1 MYFDLRLFRLT
12 RGVRGR
18 IALAALLGILAVPV
32 AIGRYVLTGTVLAR
46 VFHGESL
53 AAVAGTLAVIV
64 ALIVGRAALQFC
76 KDEIAHG
83 TAALMKERLRHL
95 LYEHALRLGPG
106 HFDQRRTGDV
116 VVSLVE
122 GVEQLET
129 FFGLYLPQLV
139 IAAVTPVLI
148 FGVMA
153 VLDLRT
159 ATVYLLFASFTLV
172 APALF
177 HRANARSSQA
187 RRHAYAEL
195 GAEFLDSMQGLATLK
210 AFGQSRQRGALLA
223 ERARRLYRS
232 TMWLLAV
239 NIGTGGITLF
249 GVSAGAA
256 VALAWGAVRVDQGAL
271 DLRTLL
277 IVLLLGIEVFRPLRD
292 LTVLYHQG
300 MLAMAAARGIF
311 EVLDAHPEVVERAP
325 AATPA
330 TATVESA
337 DGGALLAPTVRFEHV
352 TFTYVPGRPP
362 ALADLSFE
370 LRPGET
376 LGIVGPSGAGK
387 STIVHLLL
395 RFADPQQ
402 GRVLVGGHDVRE
414 LPLTTLRR
422 HIALV
427 AQDTYLFHGTV
438 AENLRVGKPDATQAE
453 LEAAARAA
461 NAHEFIVALPNGYD
475 TVVGERGV
483 RLSGG
488 QRQRIAIARALLKDA
503 PILVLDEALSSVD
516 AENEHL
522 IRQALERLQR
532 NRTTLVIA
540 HRLSSVVGADR
551 ILVLERG
558 HVVEEGTHAEL
569 MDRGGVYSRLMAAQ
583 ARAEAEWRPI
593 LPITDRHSAD
603 GVGMAS
609 RAVGRPARS
618 APGPPPLPMRTLWAR
633 LLKLVRPWW
642 WEAAATVL
650 VGLLHSGT
658 TVLLAVVGALLV
670 GRVAAGGAIGP
681 LIGVV
686 LALVPIAAVCSWLD
700 VWIAHD
706 LAFRL
711 LAEMRIALYN
721 LLDRLAP
728 AYLYRRR
735 SGDLVSAATGDI
747 ELIELFY
754 AHTISPA
761 LQALLVPGGVLLA
774 LAWLAP
780 PLALVLLPFLV
791 AVALTPRLAG
801 ERMERLGA
809 ALRAHTG
816 EMNAHMVDS
825 VQGLRVI
832 AAFNYGPF
840 RLAQIDA
847 NGRWLGT
854 LKRRFLRWQGLQ
866 NATIEGLTGLG
877 GLAVLAVGAV
887 LTAEGRLVRAQLPLA
902 TVLAVA
908 AFAPV
913 TTIVTVAKE
922 LMQTVA
928 AARRYFAIEDEPVPV
943 QDGPGVAVAEPP
955 AAAPAITAGP
965 RVGGSGVEHR
975 GLAVA
980 FERVTF
986 RYGPHE
992 PPALC
997 EVSFTVGP
1005 GQTVALVG
1013 RSGAGKTTAA
1023 HLLLR
1028 FWDPQEGR
1036 ITIAGRDIRDFRLD
1050 ALRALV
1056 ALVAQDTYLF
1066 NTTLWENLRLARPE
1080 ASEEEILRAARLA
1093 NVSEFAEALPDG
1105 YHTVVGERGMQLS
1118 GGQRQRVAIARA
1130 LLKDAPI
1137 LVLDEATSH
1146 LDAINEAEVRA
1157 GLRHLMAGRTTLVI
1171 AHRLS
1176 TVRDADQIVV
1186 LDAGRVVEQGTHR
1199 ELVTRGGL
1207 YAHLVASQILAAQ
1220 PPGERV
1226 PAVHGGDD

>member
-1 MYFDLRLFRLT
+1 MYFDVRLFRLT
-12 RGVRGR
+12 RGVRWR
-18 IALAALLGILAVPV
+18 IALAALIGILAVPV
-32 AIGRYVLTGTVLAR
+32 AIGRYALTGTVLAS

-53 AAVAGTLAVIV
+53 TTVVGMLG
-64 ALIVGRAALQFC
+64 LIVVLIIGRAALQFC
-76 KDEIAHG
+76 KDEVAHG
-83 TAALMKERLRHL
+83 TAARMKQRLRHL
-95 LYEHALRLGPG
+95 MYEHVLRLGPG

-116 VVSLVE
+116 VLSLVE

-139 IAAVTPVLI
+139 IAAVTPLLV
-148 FGVMA
+148 FGFVA
-153 VLDLRT
+153 LLDVRT
-159 ATVYLLFASFTLV
+159 ALVYLVFALFTLV
-172 APALF
+172 APAIF
-177 HRANARSSQA
+177 HRANARSSLA
-187 RRHAYAEL
+187 RRRAYAEL

-223 ERARRLYRS
+223 ERARHLYRS

-239 NIGTGGITLF
+239 NIGTGGITLL

-256 VALAWGAVRVDQGAL
+256 VALAWGALRVENGTL

-300 MLAMAAARGIF
+300 MLAMAAARGIY
-311 EVLDAHPEVVERAP
+311 ELLDAQPDVEERSPARPPQNVRMLSPDGAAP
-325 AATPA
+325 LTP
-330 TATVESA
+330 S
-337 DGGALLAPTVRFEHV
+337 VRFEHV
-352 TFTYVPGRPP
+352 TFTYASGRPP
-362 ALADLSFE
+362 ALVDLSFE

-395 RFADPQQ
+395 RFADPQE
-402 GRVLVGGHDVRE
+402 GRVVVGGYDVRD
-414 LPLTTLRR
+414 LPLAVLRR
-422 HIALV
+422 HIAV
-427 AQDTYLFHGTV
+427 VSQDVYLFHGTV
-438 AENLRVGKPDATQAE
+438 ADNLRVGKPDATLVE

-461 NAHEFIVALPNGYD
+461 NAHDFIMALPQGYD
-475 TVVGERGV
+475 TIVGERGA

-488 QRQRIAIARALLKDA
+488 QRQRIAIARALLTDA
-503 PILVLDEALSSVD
+503 PLLVLDEALSSVD

-522 IRQALERLQR
+522 IQQALERLQR

-540 HRLSSVVGADR
+540 HRLSSVVKADR

-558 HVVEEGTHAEL
+558 RLVEEGTHATL
-569 MDRGGVYSRLMAAQ
+569 MAQDGVYRRLMAAQ
-583 ARAEAEWRPI
+583 
-593 LPITDRHSAD
+593 HSAEEERLHLHPLSWQSAGD
-603 GVGMAS
+603 EETLP
-609 RAVGRPARS
+609 PAPDTPQPAGAER
-618 APGPPPLPMRTLWAR
+618 PPLAWYTLAWR

-642 WEAAATVL
+642 WEAAVTVL
-650 VGLLHSGT
+650 VGLLHSGS
-658 TVLLAVVGALLV
+658 TVLLSAVSASLV
-670 GRVAAGGAIGP
+670 GRVMTGGEIGP
-681 LIGVV
+681 LLVTL
-686 LALVPIAAVCSWLD
+686 LALVPAAAVCSWLD

-711 LAEMRIALYN
+711 LAELRIALYH

-728 AYLYRRR
+728 AYLHRRR
-735 SGDLVSAATGDI
+735 SGDLVSTATGDI

-754 AHTISPA
+754 AHTVSPA
-761 LQALLVPGGVLLA
+761 LQALVVPGAVLLA
-774 LAWLAP
+774 LALLAP
-780 PLALVLLPFLV
+780 MLTLVLAPFLL

-809 ALRAHTG
+809 ALRAHIA

-825 VQGLRVI
+825 VQGLRLI
-832 AAFNYGPF
+832 AAYNYGPI

-847 NGRWLGT
+847 NGHRFGM
-854 LKRRFLRWQGLQ
+854 LKQRFLRWQGLQ
-866 NATIEGLTGLG
+866 NGAVEVLTGLG
-877 GLAVLAVGAV
+877 GLAVLAVGAQLV
-887 LTAEGRLVRAQLPLA
+887 SVGRLSRAELPLA

-908 AFAPV
+908 AFGPV

-928 AARRYFAIEDEPVPV
+928 AARRYFSIEDAPVPV
-943 QDGPGVAVAEPP
+943 QDGPGVPMELLLPSK
-955 AAAPAITAGP
+955 AAPDGHVLTTG
-965 RVGGSGVEHR
+965 RCGVP
-975 GLAVA
+975 VA

-986 RYGPHE
+986 RYAPHE
-992 PPALC
+992 PPVLR
-997 EVSFTVGP
+997 EVSFTIGA
-1005 GQTVALVG
+1005 GQTVALIG

-1036 ITIAGRDIRDFRLD
+1036 ITIAGRDIREFRLD
-1050 ALRALV
+1050 ELRSLV

-1066 NTTLWENLRLARPE
+1066 NLSLRENLRLARPD
-1080 ASEEEILRAARLA
+1080 ASDAEILRAARLA
-1093 NVSEFAEALPDG
+1093 NVDEFAEALPDG
-1105 YHTVVGERGMQLS
+1105 YDTLVGERGVQLS

-1146 LDAINEAEVRA
+1146 LDAVNEAAVRE
-1157 GLRHLMAGRTTLVI
+1157 GLQHLMAGRTTLVI

-1176 TVRDADQIVV
+1176 AVSGADQIVV

-1199 ELVTRGGL
+1199 ELLAKGGL
-1207 YAHLVASQILAAQ
+1207 YAHLVATQLMAGRVGAADHAFG
-1220 PPGERV
+1220 PSGEDRRKI
-1226 PAVHGGDD
+1226 

>member
-1 MYFDLRLFRLT
+1 MYFSPRLFRLT
-12 RGVRGR
+12 RGVRWR
-18 IALAALLGILAVPV
+18 IVVAALIGILAVPV
-32 AIGRYVLTGTVLAR
+32 AILRYVLTGAVLAR
-46 VFHGESL
+46 VFHGDSL
-53 AAVAGTLAVIV
+53 TAVAGVLAGIV
-64 ALIVGRAALQFC
+64 ALIGGRAALQYC

-106 HFDQRRTGDV
+106 HFDRRRTGDV
-116 VVSLVE
+116 VLSLVE

-139 IAAVTPVLI
+139 IAALTPVLI

-153 VLDLRT
+153 FLDLPT
-159 ATVYLLFASFTLV
+159 ATVYLVFALFTLV

-187 RRHAYAEL
+187 RRRAYADL

-210 AFGQSRQRGALLA
+210 AFGQSRQRGVLLA
-223 ERARRLYRS
+223 ERARRLYHS

-256 VALAWGAVRVDQGAL
+256 VALAWGAVRVEQGTL

-311 EVLDAHPEVVERAP
+311 DVLDARPDVVERTPGTTP
-325 AATPA
+325 AAA
-330 TATVESA
+330 TAKSTASDEP
-337 DGGALLAPTVRFEHV
+337 LAPTVRFERV
-352 TFTYVPGRPP
+352 TFTYAPGRPP
-362 ALADLSFE
+362 ALTDLSFE

-402 GRVLVGGHDVRE
+402 GRVLVGGHDVRD
-414 LPLTTLRR
+414 LPLATLRR

-438 AENLRVGKPDATQAE
+438 AENLRVGKPEATQAE

-461 NAHEFIVALPNGYD
+461 NAHEFIVALPHGYD

-540 HRLSSVVGADR
+540 HRLSSVVNADR

-558 HVVEEGTHAEL
+558 RVVEEGSHAEL
-569 MDRGGVYSRLMAAQ
+569 IARGGAYSRLMAAQ
-583 ARAEAEWRPI
+583 SRAEAEWQPI
-593 LPITDRHSAD
+593 LPVAERPSVEGERAA
-603 GVGMAS
+603 MRAS
-609 RAVGRPARS
+609 DEPPRPT
-618 APGPPPLPMRTLWAR
+618 PPSIPMRTLWAR

-642 WEAAATVL
+642 WEAAVTVV

-658 TVLLAVVGALLV
+658 TVLLGAVGALLV
-670 GRVAAGGAIGP
+670 GRVASGGEIGP
-681 LIGVV
+681 L
-686 LALVPIAAVCSWLD
+686 LALLLTLVPIAAVCSWLD

-761 LQALLVPGGVLLA
+761 LQAVLVPGAVLLA

-780 PLALVLLPFLV
+780 PLALVLLPFLL
-791 AVALTPRLAG
+791 AVALTPLLAG
-801 ERMERLGA
+801 ERMERLGT
-809 ALRAHTG
+809 ALRAHTA

-832 AAFNYGPF
+832 AAFTYGPL

-847 NGRWLGT
+847 NGRQLGR

-866 NATIEGLTGLG
+866 NATIEVLTGLG

-887 LTAEGRLVRAQLPLA
+887 LVTDGRLARAQLPLA

-943 QDGPGVAVAEPP
+943 QDGPGVAVLGLRTAVD
-955 AAAPAITAGP
+955 AAVPGADGP
-965 RVGGSGVEHR
+965 KGKRH

-980 FERVTF
+980 FEGVTF
-986 RYGPHE
+986 RYGAQE

-997 EVSFTVGP
+997 NVSFTVGA

-1036 ITIAGRDIRDFRLD
+1036 ITIAGHDIRDFRLD
-1050 ALRALV
+1050 ELRALV
-1056 ALVAQDTYLF
+1056 ALVSQDTYVF

-1093 NVSEFAEALPDG
+1093 NVTEFAEALPDG
-1105 YHTVVGERGMQLS
+1105 YDTLVGERGMQLS
-1118 GGQRQRVAIARA
+1118 GGQRQRIAIARA
-1130 LLKDAPI
+1130 LLRDAPI

-1146 LDAINEAEVRA
+1146 LDAVNEAVVRA
-1157 GLRHLMAGRTTLVI
+1157 GLRYLMAGRTTLVI

-1176 TVRDADQIVV
+1176 TVRDADRIVV
-1186 LDAGRVVEQGTHR
+1186 LDAGRVVEQGAHH
-1199 ELVTRGGL
+1199 ELLARGGL

-1220 PPGERV
+1220 PQSEGV
-1226 PAVHGGDD
+1226 PAAHLGADG